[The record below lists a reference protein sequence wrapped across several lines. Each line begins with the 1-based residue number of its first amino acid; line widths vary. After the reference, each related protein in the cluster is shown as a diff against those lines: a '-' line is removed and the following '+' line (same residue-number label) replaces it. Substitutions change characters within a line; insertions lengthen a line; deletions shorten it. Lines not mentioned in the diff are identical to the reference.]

1 MAQENPQVRRSLDEV
16 EKAYWNPGPSPLDA
30 PLTPCTMLP
39 AIPTCED
46 APLTA
51 LSLDGD
57 WELAPDGYTKDRVA
71 GDWADAIPARVPGTV
86 HTALLEHG
94 DIPDPMVGRNDK
106 LARENSY
113 RVWWMK
119 RRFSAASLE
128 GEPTLIFEGVCYRA
142 RFWLNGT
149 YLGEH
154 SGMFGGPTYPVGH
167 LLREENTLVAGI
179 IALAGSGGKC
189 RSVRRTCGE
198 ERRIQVGRH
207 AQHVVIRPAA
217 HDVRYPEGFQV
228 KLGHFFDDFPM
239 DRQVDGDRLRRHFI
253 ALAGGAGGAVVLW
266 RRIGK
271 PREFHGTRGRV
282 TGVLVGFQRGGQGG
296 FLHVFDDQPID
307 FRQAGGGAG
316 TRQHADSLGSC
327 HDLLHPF

>member
-51 LSLDGD
+51 LSLDGE

-167 LLREENTLVAGI
+167 LLREENTLVVRIENAPADPMAYSEYADHDEGWKNGVVINCVYGWHYACIPTRGI
-179 IALAGSGGKC
+179 WD
-189 RSVRRTCGE
+189 SVRLEGRPALCLERPFVAARNPQAGLADICLPVTGE
-198 ERRIQVGRH
+198 GDAVFTG
-207 AQHVVIRPAA
+207 VIRP
-217 HDVRYPEGFQV
+217 VNFEGESCAFRV
-228 KLGHFFDDFPM
+228 E
-239 DRQVDGDRLRRHFI
+239 
-253 ALAGGAGGAVVLW
+253 GAGGILHTQVSIPDPHLW
-266 RRIGK
+266 WPNG
-271 PREFHGTRGRV
+271 PGDPC
-282 TGVLVGFQRGGQGG
+282 L
-296 FLHVFDDQPID
+296 
-307 FRQAGGGAG
+307 
-316 TRQHADSLGSC
+316 
-327 HDLLHPF
+327 

>member
-51 LSLDGD
+51 LSLDGE

-128 GEPTLIFEGVCYRA
+128 GEPTLIFEGVCYRGSGLTA
-142 RFWLNGT
+142 RI
-149 YLGEH
+149 
-154 SGMFGGPTYPVGH
+154 SGSTAACSAGRHIRWGICCVKKTRWSSALRTRRPTPWPIQ
-167 LLREENTLVAGI
+167 NTRITTRAGKTAWSSTASTAGI
-179 IALAGSGGKC
+179 TPASPPGASGIPCGWRAGRLSAWSG
-189 RSVRRTCGE
+189 R
-198 ERRIQVGRH
+198 
-207 AQHVVIRPAA
+207 
-217 HDVRYPEGFQV
+217 
-228 KLGHFFDDFPM
+228 
-239 DRQVDGDRLRRHFI
+239 
-253 ALAGGAGGAVVLW
+253 LW
-266 RRIGK
+266 RPGIR
-271 PREFHGTRGRV
+271 RRGWR
-282 TGVLVGFQRGGQGG
+282 TSAC
-296 FLHVFDDQPID
+296 P
-307 FRQAGGGAG
+307 
-316 TRQHADSLGSC
+316 
-327 HDLLHPF
+327 

>member
-1 MAQENPQVRRSLDEV
+1 MAQENPQARRSLDEV

-51 LSLDGD
+51 LSLDGE

-128 GEPTLIFEGVCYRA
+128 GEPTLIF
-142 RFWLNGT
+142 
-149 YLGEH
+149 
-154 SGMFGGPTYPVGH
+154 
-167 LLREENTLVAGI
+167 
-179 IALAGSGGKC
+179 
-189 RSVRRTCGE
+189 RT
-198 ERRIQVGRH
+198 R
-207 AQHVVIRPAA
+207 
-217 HDVRYPEGFQV
+217 
-228 KLGHFFDDFPM
+228 
-239 DRQVDGDRLRRHFI
+239 
-253 ALAGGAGGAVVLW
+253 
-266 RRIGK
+266 
-271 PREFHGTRGRV
+271 
-282 TGVLVGFQRGGQGG
+282 
-296 FLHVFDDQPID
+296 
-307 FRQAGGGAG
+307 
-316 TRQHADSLGSC
+316 
-327 HDLLHPF
+327 

>member
-1 MAQENPQVRRSLDEV
+1 MAQENPQARRSLDEV

-51 LSLDGD
+51 LSLDGE

-154 SGMFGGPTYPVGH
+154 SGMFGGPVYPVGQ
-167 LLREENTLVAGI
+167 LLREENTLV
-179 IALAGSGGKC
+179 
-189 RSVRRTCGE
+189 VRIENAPADPMAYSEYADHDEGWKN
-198 ERRIQVGRH
+198 G
-207 AQHVVIRPAA
+207 VVINC
-217 HDVRYPEGFQV
+217 V
-228 KLGHFFDDFPM
+228 
-239 DRQVDGDRLRRHFI
+239 
-253 ALAGGAGGAVVLW
+253 
-266 RRIGK
+266 
-271 PREFHGTRGRV
+271 
-282 TGVLVGFQRGGQGG
+282 
-296 FLHVFDDQPID
+296 
-307 FRQAGGGAG
+307 
-316 TRQHADSLGSC
+316 
-327 HDLLHPF
+327 